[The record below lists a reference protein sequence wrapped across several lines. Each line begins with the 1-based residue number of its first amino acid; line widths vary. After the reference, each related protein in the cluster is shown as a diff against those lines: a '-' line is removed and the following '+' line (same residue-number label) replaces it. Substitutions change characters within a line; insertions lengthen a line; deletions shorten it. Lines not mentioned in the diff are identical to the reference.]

1 MSLDNH
7 NLMGTG
13 LLQTTL
19 SSIYTMASSTTSS
32 TTTTTTE
39 ILLSASSY
47 ASSLL
52 VSWASSTLSPSTTIN
67 IPTTSYPLNSILSTT
82 STTSIIGNMV
92 TESVLSRLFKRLNE
106 ALIDP
111 VINQLVKFTSHQAF
125 VQRVVAI
132 SSSCGSIAAV
142 LIAMYFLFA
151 IDPKRTVFRHQLIFF
166 LLFFDLVKA
175 CILLLYPTRVLA
187 HSSAYYNHKFCQVVG
202 FFTATAIE
210 GADFAIF
217 AFAIH
222 TFLLIFKPSLN
233 SKVKN
238 TNRVEGG
245 LYKFRF
251 YVYSLS
257 FFIPLILASLAFIND
272 GGYEPLVC
280 WCYLPMRPVWTRLVL
295 SWVPRYCIIVA
306 IFVIYG
312 LIYIHVISEFK
323 TLGGVF
329 SSVGSSHTNQHELHE
344 PENPTFFSS
353 LRYFFHSIKN
363 TLFPDMNIC
372 TNDLR
377 PLRLHHLLEQD
388 QQHNQR
394 HNGQRGKHDS
404 VRSTDDDDDDSEE
417 LAEALEPES
426 VDYQDVENQKENGA
440 MYTNEE
446 IQQANLE
453 SFRRRQKIIQK
464 QMKSIFIY
472 PFAYCFV
479 WLFPFILQATQF
491 NYELKHHPVYWLNV
505 LGAFMQP
512 FNGFVD
518 ALVFFYRER
527 PWKNTTMKTFEKEH
541 RQRVDT
547 IIMNNLQHRKY
558 SEGGD
563 STYSMAATSAKIAKN
578 SLSASSGLVDIEQY
592 SRWRRFLNDLNLP
605 FYELPTQKNIAK
617 FQKKYIDEKLN
628 KSPQDL
634 EEAANEQL
642 ELSIPKNLTEK
653 YRTSSG
659 DETNPFATSA
669 GTSYDTIGLQDVH
682 DYSDILNDNTSG
694 IAPLETR
701 DIPGFKP
708 NFGKFSFNRRSS
720 STLGTSRRDSAVLG
734 FNRKRSSVVDSPDPV
749 VLKSLIGRRNSS
761 FAAGSNSTLSTPHRL
776 VHSPTS
782 STFSPIDDKEGI
794 SPMGNDT
801 IEDEDTELD
810 FLEFLKRGPQ
820 T

>member
-1 MSLDNH
+1 MRDTGRLQSSLLPLIH
-7 NLMGTG
+7 G
-13 LLQTTL
+13 
-19 SSIYTMASSTTSS
+19 IVS
-32 TTTTTTE
+32 TTTQVLVSTAPY
-39 ILLSASSY
+39 ISPLLSSPSAS
-47 ASSLL
+47 
-52 VSWASSTLSPSTTIN
+52 LSPSSTIN
-67 IPTTSYPLNSILSTT
+67 IPTRTTPLTT
-82 STTSIIGNMV
+82 LLTITTTTAPSIIKHIL
-92 TESVLSRLFKRLNE
+92 TDSVLSTLIKRVEE
-106 ALIDP
+106 AVVDP
-111 VINQLVKFTSHQAF
+111 AINQLLKFTNQQAF

-132 SSSCGSIAAV
+132 ASSCGSIAAV

-166 LLFFDLVKA
+166 LLFFDLLKA

-187 HSSAYYNHKFCQVVG
+187 HSSAYYNHNFCQIVG

-210 GADFAIF
+210 GADIAIF

-257 FFIPLILASLAFIND
+257 FFVPLIIASLAFINSP
-272 GGYEPLVC
+272 GYESLVC
-280 WCYLPMRPVWTRLVL
+280 WCYLPMRPVWARLVL
-295 SWVPRYCIIVA
+295 SWVPRYCIVVA

-329 SSVGSSHTNQHELHE
+329 SSVGSSHHSQQQHHE

-353 LRYFFHSIKN
+353 LKYFFQSVRN
-363 TLFPDMNIC
+363 SLFPDMRVC
-372 TNDLR
+372 QNDLR
-377 PLRLHHLLEQD
+377 PSGLNRTQN
-388 QQHNQR
+388 QQGLVHPQQ
-394 HNGQRGKHDS
+394 GQRRAVDS
-404 VRSTDDDDDDSEE
+404 DRSTDEDDDDDDSEE

-426 VDYQDVENQKENGA
+426 VDYQDVENQKEQGV
-440 MYTNEE
+440 MYNNEE

-453 SFRRRQKIIQK
+453 SFRRRQRIIQK

-518 ALVFFYRER
+518 AAVFFYRER
-527 PWKNTTMKTFEKEH
+527 PWKNTTMRTFEKEH
-541 RQRVDT
+541 RLRVDT

-558 SEGGD
+558 SEGGE
-563 STYSMAATSAKIAKN
+563 STCTMAATSARIAKN

-592 SRWRRFLNDLNLP
+592 SRWRRYLNDWNFP

-617 FQKKYIDEKLN
+617 FQEKYIEKKLS
-628 KSPQDL
+628 KSPRAL
-634 EEAANEQL
+634 EEAANNQL
-642 ELSIPKNLTEK
+642 EVSIPKDLTEK
-653 YRTSSG
+653 YRTSSA
-659 DETNPFATSA
+659 DENNPFGTSA
-669 GTSYDTIGLQDVH
+669 GTSYDAAGLLGVH
-682 DYSDILNDNTSG
+682 DFSNILNDAGGT
-694 IAPLETR
+694 APLEPR
-701 DIPGFKP
+701 DVPGLKP
-708 NFGKFSFNRRSS
+708 NFGKFGFSRRSS
-720 STLGTSRRDSAVLG
+720 TIVAGPSRRSSAVMG
-734 FNRKRSSVVDSPDPV
+734 FGRSRPSIIESPDPV
-749 VLKSLIGRRNSS
+749 ALKSMSGRRSSS
-761 FAAGSNSTLSTPHRL
+761 FAAGTNSTLSTPHRL

-782 STFSPIDDKEGI
+782 STFSPIGDKDDL
-794 SPMGNDT
+794 SPIGDEI
-801 IEDEDTELD
+801 IEDEDAELD
-810 FLEFLKRGPQ
+810 FLEFLKKGPPA
-820 T
+820 